1 MTART
6 RSQFAL
12 WLLILVAIL
21 IVVVGGQLNRAINN
35 DAKIVSAL
43 KEAKQWQQVID
54 DSDTAFIVF
63 DNNYEI
69 IQWSRGAQLLLGWS
83 ESEAVGAKIQ
93 LIIPTERY
101 KQGVWSGQNLKQAIY
116 KTIETDCYVE
126 NKNGKLLNAN
136 IRLVAVINNQILY
149 VIQIV
154 KLEQLES
161 FSGTEGIGFD
171 LAEPYKVEQFRT
183 KK

>member
-1 MTART
+1 MTARL
-6 RSQFAL
+6 QFAW

-21 IVVVGGQLNRAINN
+21 IAAVGGQLNRAINS
-35 DAKIVSAL
+35 DAKVASAL
-43 KEAKQWQQVID
+43 KEAKQWRQVIE

-63 DNNYEI
+63 DNNHEI
-69 IQWSRGAQLLLGWS
+69 IQWNRGAQLLLGWS

-101 KQGVWSGQNLKQAIY
+101 EQGVWSEQNLKQAIH
-116 KTIETDCYVE
+116 KTIEIDGYVQ

-136 IRLVAVINNQILY
+136 IRLIAVIS
-149 VIQIV
+149 
-154 KLEQLES
+154 EQFES
-161 FSGTEGIGFD
+161 FSGTADIGSD
-171 LAEPYKVEQFRT
+171 LAEPHKVEHFRT